1 MFVFL
6 CDFDTD
12 LFSSWRY
19 QDPYVSYSTL
29 DLYLTAI
36 YYVVT
41 TMSTVGYGDISGGT
55 TLERIFCI
63 VLMLTGVISFNLIS
77 GTLGSLITNYDSS
90 QAALNEKMLYLN
102 NLRQRYRITDE
113 LFLRIKKSLHFDH
126 TLNMSS
132 LDLFIDQL
140 PVNLRLDISMEIHKE
155 NFRKFDLFE
164 RTC

>member
-90 QAALNEKMLYLN
+90 QAALQEKMINLN
-102 NLRQRYRITDE
+102 NLRTKYKITDE
-113 LFLRIKKSLHFDH
+113 LFFNIKKSLQFDH
-126 TLNMSS
+126 SKNMSS
-132 LDLFIDQL
+132 LDLF
-140 PVNLRLDISMEIHKE
+140 VN
-155 NFRKFDLFE
+155 
-164 RTC
+164 